1 MRAVMFVVSVMSSK
15 TTSEEVIERAENL
28 RERFLLRI
36 EESRKTRDRVRANL
50 AQLADLQHQM
60 TKDMS
65 HRRPVNAR
73 VVARS

>member
-1 MRAVMFVVSVMSSK
+1 MFAVSVMSSK
-15 TTSEEVIERAENL
+15 TVSEEVIERAENL

-65 HRRPVNAR
+65 YRRPVNAR

>member
-1 MRAVMFVVSVMSSK
+1 MRVVAFVVLVMSSK
-15 TTSEEVIERAENL
+15 TASEEVIERAENL

-50 AQLADLQHQM
+50 AQLEDLQHQM

-65 HRRPVNAR
+65 YRRRVNAR